1 MKNSLQD
8 LNNILFEQIER
19 INDDSLSDEEREAAI
34 EKAETINKLGITIVS
49 NANVQLKAYQEFG
62 RPASKGVE
70 EMLGIEDGRR

>member
-1 MKNSLQD
+1 MNNSLQA

-19 INDDSLSDEEREAAI
+19 INDDSLTDEELNAAI

-62 RPASKGVE
+62 KPASSGIQD
-70 EMLGIEDGRR
+70 MLGIEAGS